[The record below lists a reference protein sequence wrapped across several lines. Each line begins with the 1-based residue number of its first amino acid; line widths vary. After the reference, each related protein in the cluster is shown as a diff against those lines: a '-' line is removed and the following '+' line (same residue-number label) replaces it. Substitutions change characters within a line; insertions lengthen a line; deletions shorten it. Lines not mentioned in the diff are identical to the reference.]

1 MPAAEVPI
9 SVDLVRCL
17 VGEQHP
23 DLAERAIEFASEG
36 WDSAVFR
43 LGEDLAVR
51 LPRRQVV
58 AELVPNELR
67 WLPVLAPSLPLPISA
82 PVREG
87 QPGCDY
93 PWPWSITT
101 WFPGDT
107 WAETAVDDT
116 RATAV
121 LLGRF
126 VAALGAEAPP
136 DAPTTPFRGGPLTD
150 RDPALRER
158 LASLGDA
165 VDGTTV
171 TEVWE
176 AALAAPLA
184 HERHWLHGDLHPA
197 NIVVH
202 DGRLAAVIDWVDV
215 CGGDRAY
222 DLAAAWMCFPDDPA
236 DRAAFLDA
244 TGVDDAATLERA
256 RACAL
261 SHALACLA
269 TSADNERMR
278 AVGERTLRA
287 VLADARTNGV

>member
-9 SVDLVRCL
+9 SVELVRCL

-23 DLAERAIEFASEG
+23 DLAGRAIEFASEG

-58 AELVPNELR
+58 ADLVPNELR
-67 WLPVLAPSLPLPISA
+67 WLPVLAPSLPLPVSA

-87 QPGCDY
+87 RPGCGY

-107 WAETAVDDT
+107 WAEAAVDDT
-116 RATAV
+116 RRTAV
-121 LLGRF
+121 TLGRF
-126 VAALGAEAPP
+126 VGALGVEAPAA
-136 DAPTTPFRGGPLTD
+136 APTTPFRGGPLTD
-150 RDPALRER
+150 RDPALRAR
-158 LASLGDA
+158 LATLDGSVDA
-165 VDGTTV
+165 TVV

-184 HERHWLHGDLHPA
+184 DDRRWLHGDLHPA
-197 NIVVH
+197 NIVVA
-202 DGRLAAVIDWVDV
+202 DGHLAAVIDWVDLSA
-215 CGGDRAY
+215 GDRAY
-222 DLAAAWMCFPDDPA
+222 DLAAAWMCFPDDAA

-244 TGVDDAATLERA
+244 TAVDDAATLERA

-261 SHALACLA
+261 SHAVACLA

-278 AVGERTLRA
+278 SVGERTLKA
-287 VLADARTNGV
+287 VLTDAA